1 MVLFGLNKIFIR
13 IEGMIVFQDKYKVL
27 IEKKKKIILM
37 IMKNWHLSKLKRK
50 IKFKAMIARRIKRAL
65 KRLRQRI
72 HFKKVIIAER

>member
-1 MVLFGLNKIFIR
+1 M
-13 IEGMIVFQDKYKVL
+13 
-27 IEKKKKIILM
+27 M
-37 IMKNWHLSKLKRK
+37 IMKNWQLSKLKRK